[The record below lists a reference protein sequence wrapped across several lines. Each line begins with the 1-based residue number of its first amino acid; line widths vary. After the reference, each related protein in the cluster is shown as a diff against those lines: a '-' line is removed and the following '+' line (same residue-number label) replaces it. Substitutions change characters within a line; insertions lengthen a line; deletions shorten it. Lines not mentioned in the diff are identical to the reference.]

1 MIDKQITA
9 VYWLITKR
17 ELGLKFKIGNN
28 TSEIDKILHYIYHL
42 QGLILYNLRRGKKVH
57 YCRKQ
62 IEVAKRKLNPFK
74 SQLHPIELGN
84 INL

>member
-1 MIDKQITA
+1 ME
-9 VYWLITKR
+9 ITKR

-28 TSEIDKILHYIYHL
+28 ASQIDKILHHIYHL
-42 QGLILYNLRRGKKVH
+42 QGLISYNLRRGKKVH

-62 IEVAKRKLNPFK
+62 IEVAKKKLKPFK
-74 SQLHPIELGN
+74 SQLHPIELRT